1 MKKNKRKF
9 IKLIITSSLVPLGS
23 FLSIFNIEKKN
34 KKKLLL
40 KKKFSKI
47 WLLDINDS

>member
-9 IKLIITSSLVPLGS
+9 LKLMVTMSLVPLGS
-23 FLSIFNIEKKN
+23 LLSVFNYKKMN
-34 KKKLLL
+34 KKKLFL

>member
-1 MKKNKRKF
+1 MKKSKRKF
-9 IKLIITSSLVPLGS
+9 IKLIMTMNLVPLGS
-23 FLSIFNIEKKN
+23 ILSIFNYQKKN
-34 KKKLLL
+34 KKKLFL

>member
-1 MKKNKRKF
+1 MKKSKRKF
-9 IKLIITSSLVPLGS
+9 IHLMMSISLLPLTSFVS
-23 FLSIFNIEKKN
+23 FFKD
-34 KKKLLL
+34 KKKLFI

>member
-9 IKLIITSSLVPLGS
+9 IKLMITLNLIPLGS
-23 FLSIFNIEKKN
+23 FLSVFNIQKKN

-40 KKKFSKI
+40 KKKFSRI

>member
-1 MKKNKRKF
+1 MKKSKRIF
-9 IKLIITSSLVPLGS
+9 IKLIMTMNLVSLGS
-23 FLSIFNIEKKN
+23 IFSIFNYQKKN

>member
-1 MKKNKRKF
+1 MKKSKRKF
-9 IKLIITSSLVPLGS
+9 IHFIMSISLVPLVS
-23 FLSIFNIEKKN
+23 FISFFKDQKRY
-34 KKKLLL
+34 KKKLFL

>member
-1 MKKNKRKF
+1 MKNNKRKF
-9 IKLIITSSLVPLGS
+9 IKFMILSSLIPLGS
-23 FLSIFNIEKKN
+23 FLSFFNIQKKN
-34 KKKLLL
+34 KKKLFL

>member
-9 IKLIITSSLVPLGS
+9 IKLMITMSLVPLGS
-23 FLSIFNIEKKN
+23 FLSIFNYKKIN
-34 KKKLLL
+34 QKKLFL

-47 WLLDINDS
+47 WLLDINDT